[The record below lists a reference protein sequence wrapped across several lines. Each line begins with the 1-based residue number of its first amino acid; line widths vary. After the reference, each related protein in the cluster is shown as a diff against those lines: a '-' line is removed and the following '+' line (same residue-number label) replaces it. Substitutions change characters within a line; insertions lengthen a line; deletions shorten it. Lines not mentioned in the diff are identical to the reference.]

1 MRFRVLA
8 VSVLIN
14 TVTLVVGSTLPIMA
28 HHAHPAGLFNDTFS
42 DVEGIVKEVRFR
54 PPHVW
59 VILEVRGNGPESQLW
74 PLEAAGPAALQ
85 AIGITSDSIKANDV
99 VKARCRR
106 LRDVPKGQDNDCI
119 LGFLK
124 IKGQAAKDWSGDNS
138 PVPADF

>member
-14 TVTLVVGSTLPIMA
+14 TVSLVVGSTLPIMA

-59 VILEVRGNGPESQLW
+59 VILEVKGDGPESQLW

-106 LRDVPKGQDNDCI
+106 LRDVPKGQDSDCI
-119 LGFLK
+119 LRFLK